1 MQSGKMAWKGTDK
14 FVLVTQSGLCLSVQW
29 SYTCKDNANSDVL
42 PRDPELAPK
51 NLHSSKQVSKNAYL
65 DPDPQLWFLGPFLSF
80 VTLGVLLYEGS
91 CVR

>member
-1 MQSGKMAWKGTDK
+1 MQSGKMPWKGTDK

-42 PRDPELAPK
+42 PRDPELALK

-65 DPDPQLWFLGPFLSF
+65 DPDPQLCFLGPVF
-80 VTLGVLLYEGS
+80 VLCNLGGIIV
-91 CVR
+91 